1 MILGLLNAYS
11 QRAFNA
17 SNRIGFLSLKPEE
30 IGNISACFFDK
41 KTLDLSGWRTIDAYS
56 NEVIFLIRN
65 VKSNVL
71 IQKKIFKIPKE
82 EDL

>member
-1 MILGLLNAYS
+1 MGGGKYPRGINKIDLNLIGYKLTDA
-11 QRAFNA
+11 N
-17 SNRIGFLSLKPEE
+17 SNKLK
-30 IGNISACFFDK
+30 IFFDK
-41 KTLDLSGWRTIDAYS
+41 NTLDLSGWRTIDAYS

-65 VKSNVL
+65 IKSNVL